1 MSEKDNKSGY
11 LVQSDN
17 DYFLIRDSP
26 LRKGQLAFDQ
36 NSGKVAIND
45 PSDVNTDYIKVV
57 LEYKNFPASIKEQI
71 TNGSIK
77 VDDWVTIET
86 ETEVKI
92 NSLGKVD
99 IFQNGTKIG
108 SQG

>member
-26 LRKGQLAFDQ
+26 IRKGQLVFDQ
-36 NSGKVAIND
+36 NTGKVTIND
-45 PSDVNTDYIKVV
+45 PFGANTDYIKVV
-57 LEYKNFPASIKEQI
+57 LEYKNFPSSIKEQI

-77 VDDWVTIET
+77 IDDWVTIEP
-86 ETEVKI
+86 EVKI
-92 NSLGKVD
+92 NALGKVD